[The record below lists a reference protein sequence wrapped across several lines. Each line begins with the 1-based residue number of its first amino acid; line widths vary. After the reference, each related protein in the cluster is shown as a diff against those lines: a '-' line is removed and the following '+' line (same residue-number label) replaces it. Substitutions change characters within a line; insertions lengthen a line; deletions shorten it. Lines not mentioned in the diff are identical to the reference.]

1 MIRNKKHGISGNLT
15 DTKPGLFSCES
26 NPGENVTEQTDV
38 MELAEDDLAQA
49 VGGSGDVSPYRN
61 ETNIE
66 ASVAG
71 RTVF

>member
-1 MIRNKKHGISGNLT
+1 MKNRKEKISA
-15 DTKPGLFSCES
+15 
-26 NPGENVTEQTDV
+26 EQVV

-71 RTVF
+71 RTVFQWEIKDNVF

>member
-1 MIRNKKHGISGNLT
+1 MAQTNKPFIAVH
-15 DTKPGLFSCES
+15 
-26 NPGENVTEQTDV
+26 PGELVKDEISAEQVV